1 MDTQKKAASKFPRW
15 AALTLGGAACA
26 ALTVAAVWYD
36 LTYNGGKLVYPI
48 HSYAFAPTDIPML
61 LAVGLDVLYALYLAF
76 LLVRGIRAQ
85 KERVA
90 ETGRTRRLSPKL
102 GFLGF
107 CGFLGFAGF
116 WTYGAMGDLTGFM
129 FFAFFG
135 FFGFF
140 FEGKMSNT
148 LMDERYRENVVRAEL
163 KAHRVGFSIIIL
175 LLILAGQHSRFKVEL
190 IAPILITGIALT
202 VALTMFLSEYLLY
215 RYDHD
220 DAAAL
225 AEEDE

>member
-1 MDTQKKAASKFPRW
+1 MNEKNTRW
-15 AALTLGGAACA
+15 QTLALLGALCA
-26 ALTVAAVWYD
+26 AATAAAVWYD
-36 LTYNGGKLVYPI
+36 LTYNGGKLVYPM

-61 LAVGLDVLYALYLAF
+61 LAVALDVVYALYLAF

-85 KERVA
+85 RERVLR
-90 ETGRTRRLSPKL
+90 TNRTRRLGPKFGVL

-107 CGFLGFAGF
+107 LGFVGF
-116 WTYGAMGDLTGFM
+116 WSYGTWGDATPFV
-129 FFAFFG
+129 FFGFFG

-148 LMDERYRENVVRAEL
+148 LMDERYKENAVRAGL
-163 KAHRVGFSIIIL
+163 KAYRTGFSIIVV
-175 LLILAGQHSRFKVEL
+175 LLIVAGQSSRSRAEL
-190 IAPILITGIALT
+190 IAPVLIAGIALT

-220 DAAAL
+220 DAAAM
-225 AEEDE
+225 EEDG

>member
-15 AALTLGGAACA
+15 AALTLGGAVCA
-26 ALTVAAVWYD
+26 ALTAAAAWYD

-61 LAVGLDVLYALYLAF
+61 LAVGLDVLYVLYLAF
-76 LLVRGIRAQ
+76 LLVRGIQAQ

-116 WTYGAMGDLTGFM
+116 WTYGAMGDLTGFI

-148 LMDERYRENVVRAEL
+148 LMDERYKENAVRAEL
-163 KAHRVGFSIIIL
+163 KALRIGFGIIFFL
-175 LLILAGQHSRFKVEL
+175 LLFAGQARRLTAEL
-190 IAPILITGIALT
+190 VAPILIAGIALT
-202 VALTMFLSEYLLY
+202 VALTIFLSEYLLY

-220 DAAAL
+220 DAAAM
-225 AEEDE
+225 EEDG

>member
-85 KERVA
+85 KEHTA
-90 ETGRTRRLSPKL
+90 KTGRTRRLSPKL
-102 GFLGF
+102 GILGF

-148 LMDERYRENVVRAEL
+148 LMDERYKENAVRAEL
-163 KAHRVGFSIIIL
+163 KALRIGFGIIFFL
-175 LLILAGQHSRFKVEL
+175 LLFAGQARRLTAEL
-190 IAPILITGIALT
+190 VAPILIAGIALT
-202 VALTMFLSEYLLY
+202 VALTIFLSEYLLY

-220 DAAAL
+220 DAAAM
-225 AEEDE
+225 EEDG

>member
-26 ALTVAAVWYD
+26 ALTAAAAWYD

-61 LAVGLDVLYALYLAF
+61 LAVGLDVLYVLYLAF

-85 KERVA
+85 KDHVVK
-90 ETGRTRRLSPKL
+90 TGRTRRLSPKL

-148 LMDERYRENVVRAEL
+148 LMDERYKENAVRAEL
-163 KAHRVGFSIIIL
+163 KALRIGFGIIFFL
-175 LLILAGQHSRFKVEL
+175 LLFAGQARRLTAEL
-190 IAPILITGIALT
+190 VAPILIAGIALT
-202 VALTMFLSEYLLY
+202 VALTIFLSEYLLY

-220 DAAAL
+220 DAAAM
-225 AEEDE
+225 EEDG

>member
-1 MDTQKKAASKFPRW
+1 MKHNQTSNHPRGLLL
-15 AALTLGGAACA
+15 ALGGVLCA
-26 ALTVAAVWYD
+26 ALTGAAVWYD
-36 LTYNGGKLVYPI
+36 LTYNGGKLVYPM
-48 HSYAFAPTDIPML
+48 HSYAFAPADIPML
-61 LAVGLDVLYALYLAF
+61 LAIALDVLYVLYLAF

-85 KERVA
+85 KDHVVK
-90 ETGRTRRLSPKL
+90 TGRTRRLSPKL

-116 WTYGAMGDLTGFM
+116 WTYGALGDLSGFI

-148 LMDERYRENVVRAEL
+148 LMDERYKENAVRAQL
-163 KAHRVGFSIIIL
+163 KALRIGFGIIFAL
-175 LLILAGQHSRFKVEL
+175 LLFAGQARRLTAEL
-190 IAPILITGIALT
+190 VAPILIAGIALD
-202 VALTMFLSEYLLY
+202 VALTIFLSEYLLY

-220 DAAAL
+220 DAAAM
-225 AEEDE
+225 EEDG